1 MLLNDEKTLS
11 NEHKYARANFAASVP
26 STTHPTEMIT
36 ALLTSL
42 ALGSLAAA
50 DTCPA
55 RFLLHPNGDPDAC
68 LHVDTITDG
77 AKASM

>member
-1 MLLNDEKTLS
+1 MLT
-11 NEHKYARANFAASVP
+11 P
-26 STTHPTEMIT
+26 
-36 ALLTSL
+36 LLTSL
-42 ALGSLAAA
+42 AFASLAGA

>member
-1 MLLNDEKTLS
+1 
-11 NEHKYARANFAASVP
+11 
-26 STTHPTEMIT
+26 MI
-36 ALLTSL
+36 ALLLTS
-42 ALGSLAAA
+42 ALSLACLASA